1 MPRLMVWWLHVTI
14 EAMRTLVRYWEDK
27 HADHADYRMT
37 HLSAGL
43 HEAST
48 SLREISAGHFD
59 PTRRQARWAV
69 RESQA
74 PGDRYARELLQDV
87 PVPLHVVEN

>member
-1 MPRLMVWWLHVTI
+1 MKTMPRLMVWWLHVTI

-59 PTRRQARWAV
+59 PTRRQAGGRHSGIRV
-69 RESQA
+69 HQIS
-74 PGDRYARELLQDV
+74 GG
-87 PVPLHVVEN
+87 